1 MPKSS
6 KTSRSSFSKKDFE
19 AELKELENL
28 MKGGYEDPDMPDMPS
43 DDGSVEPNDT
53 DMQGGADDKRRHFR
67 VVRLNGKDV
76 NIGDVTIKMHQNP
89 VAAARKLLRSICKFE
104 GLKKLNKLKCHAV
117 FYIYESGRGSRNK
130 IYGPYKGSYVKLD
143 GKDKKVSKD
152 GKVITYTMKA
162 NVKKMKGNK
171 LEMSVHTEKSP
182 SKSVKGGRP
191 KEHHHKGGRPKEHH
205 HKGGRP
211 KEHHHKGGRP
221 KEHHGKK

>member
-1 MPKSS
+1 MPKSN
-6 KTSRSSFSKKDFE
+6 KTSKSSFSKKDFE

-28 MKGGYEDPDMPDMPS
+28 MKGGNDDVDMPDMAS
-43 DDGSVEPNDT
+43 DDPEPGMD
-53 DMQGGADDKRRHFR
+53 GGADDKRRHFR

-104 GLKKLNKLKCHAV
+104 GLKKLNKLKCSAV

-162 NVKKMKGNK
+162 NVKKLKGNK
-171 LEMSVHTEKSP
+171 LEMSVHKEKSP
-182 SKSVKGGRP
+182 SKSVKGGEKSDHR
-191 KEHHHKGGRPKEHH
+191 KKGGNKDSRKR
-205 HKGGRP
+205 GGSKDSR
-211 KEHHHKGGRP
+211 KRGGS
-221 KEHHGKK
+221 KDSSKK

>member
-1 MPKSS
+1 MSKSS

-28 MKGGYEDPDMPDMPS
+28 MKGGYEDGDMLS
-43 DDGSVEPNDT
+43 DDGSVQPNDDMGD

-171 LEMSVHTEKSP
+171 LEMSSHTEKSP
-182 SKSVKGGRP
+182 SKSVKGGKHKP
-191 KEHHHKGGRPKEHH
+191 GHKGGKHKPGHKGGRPKEHH
-205 HKGGRP
+205 DRK
-211 KEHHHKGGRP
+211 
-221 KEHHGKK
+221 

>member
-28 MKGGYEDPDMPDMPS
+28 MKGGNDDGDMSDMS
-43 DDGSVEPNDT
+43 DDGSVQPDDT

-117 FYIYESGRGSRNK
+117 FYIYESSRGSRNK
-130 IYGPYKGSYVKLD
+130 VYGPYKGSYVKLD

-162 NVKKMKGNK
+162 NVKKLKGNK
-171 LEMSVHTEKSP
+171 LEMSVHKEQSP
-182 SKSVKGGRP
+182 SKSVKGGKP
-191 KEHHHKGGRPKEHH
+191 KHHKGGKPKH
-205 HKGGRP
+205 HKGGKP
-211 KEHHHKGGRP
+211 KHHKGGK

>member
-6 KTSRSSFSKKDFE
+6 KTSKNSFSKKDFE
-19 AELKELENL
+19 AELQELENL
-28 MKGGYEDPDMPDMPS
+28 MKGGYDNGDMS
-43 DDGSVEPNDT
+43 DDGSVKSNPDYMG
-53 DMQGGADDKRRHFR
+53 DGMQGGADDKRRHFR

-76 NIGDVTIKMHQNP
+76 NIGDVTVKMHQNP

-130 IYGPYKGSYVKLD
+130 VYGPYKGSYVKLD

-171 LEMSVHTEKSP
+171 LEMSVHTEKTP
-182 SKSVKGGRP
+182 SKSVKGGMHKP
-191 KEHHHKGGRPKEHH
+191 GHKGGMHKPG
-205 HKGGRP
+205 HKGGAP
-211 KEHHHKGGRP
+211 KKP
-221 KEHHGKK
+221 HGKK

>member
-1 MPKSS
+1 MPKSN
-6 KTSRSSFSKKDFE
+6 KTSKSSFSKKDFE

-28 MKGGYEDPDMPDMPS
+28 MKGGYEDGDDQPDLDMDS
-43 DDGSVEPNDT
+43 DA
-53 DMQGGADDKRRHFR
+53 QLGGADDKRRHFR

-76 NIGDVTIKMHQNP
+76 NIGDVTVKMHQNP

-162 NVKKMKGNK
+162 NVKKLKGNK
-171 LEMSVHTEKSP
+171 LEMSVHKEKSP
-182 SKSVKGGRP
+182 SKSVKGG
-191 KEHHHKGGRPKEHH
+191 GRR
-205 HKGGRP
+205 G
-211 KEHHHKGGRP
+211 
-221 KEHHGKK
+221 HGK

>member
-1 MPKSS
+1 MSKSS
-6 KTSRSSFSKKDFE
+6 KTSKNSFSKKDFE
-19 AELKELENL
+19 AELQELENL
-28 MKGGYEDPDMPDMPS
+28 MKGGYEDGDNMSDTS
-43 DDGSVEPNDT
+43 DDGSAKPNPDYMGT

-76 NIGDVTIKMHQNP
+76 NIGDVTVKMHQNP
-89 VAAARKLLRSICKFE
+89 VAAARKLLRSICKFQ
-104 GLKKLNKLKCHAV
+104 GLKKLNKLKCSAV

-171 LEMSVHTEKSP
+171 LEMSVHTEKTP
-182 SKSVKGGRP
+182 SKSVKGGMYKP
-191 KEHHHKGGRPKEHH
+191 GHEGGMHKPGHEGGMSKPRSRK
-205 HKGGRP
+205 
-211 KEHHHKGGRP
+211 
-221 KEHHGKK
+221 

>member
-1 MPKSS
+1 MSKSS

-28 MKGGYEDPDMPDMPS
+28 MKGGYDVGDDQPDLE
-43 DDGSVEPNDT
+43 VEP
-53 DMQGGADDKRRHFR
+53 QLGGADDKRRHFR

-162 NVKKMKGNK
+162 NVKKLKGNK
-171 LEMSVHTEKSP
+171 LEMSVHTEKTP
-182 SKSVKGGRP
+182 SKSVKGGRSHP
-191 KEHHHKGGRPKEHH
+191 
-205 HKGGRP
+205 
-211 KEHHHKGGRP
+211 
-221 KEHHGKK
+221 GKS

>member
-1 MPKSS
+1 MPKNS
-6 KTSRSSFSKKDFE
+6 KTSKSSFSKKDFE
-19 AELKELENL
+19 EELKELENL
-28 MKGGYEDPDMPDMPS
+28 MKGGYEEPGDVQETDM
-43 DDGSVEPNDT
+43 DDGLET
-53 DMQGGADDKRRHFR
+53 GMAGGADDKRRHFR

-76 NIGDVTIKMHQNP
+76 NIGDVTVKMHQNP

-130 IYGPYKGSYVKLD
+130 VYGPYKGSYVKLD

-182 SKSVKGGRP
+182 SKSVKGG
-191 KEHHHKGGRPKEHH
+191 KKYHKGGMSKKRH
-205 HKGGRP
+205 GGKP
-211 KEHHHKGGRP
+211 
-221 KEHHGKK
+221 EHHGKK

>member
-1 MPKSS
+1 MTKSS

-28 MKGGYEDPDMPDMPS
+28 MKGGYEDGDMSDMSS
-43 DDGSVEPNDT
+43 DDGSVQPNDDMGD

-171 LEMSVHTEKSP
+171 LEMSSHTEKSP
-182 SKSVKGGRP
+182 SKSVKGGEKHHKKGGKP
-191 KEHHHKGGRPKEHH
+191 EHHKKGGNK
-205 HKGGRP
+205 
-211 KEHHHKGGRP
+211 
-221 KEHHGKK
+221 HHGKK

>member
-1 MPKSS
+1 MPKSN
-6 KTSRSSFSKKDFE
+6 KTSKSSFSKKDFE

-28 MKGGYEDPDMPDMPS
+28 MKGGNDDGDMSS
-43 DDGSVEPNDT
+43 DDGSVQPDDM

-104 GLKKLNKLKCHAV
+104 GLKKLNKLKCSAV
-117 FYIYESGRGSRNK
+117 FYIYESSRGSRNK

-162 NVKKMKGNK
+162 NVKKLKGNK

-182 SKSVKGGRP
+182 SKSVKGGEKHHKKGGKP
-191 KEHHHKGGRPKEHH
+191 EHHKKGGNKDSRKR
-205 HKGGRP
+205 GGSKDSR
-211 KEHHHKGGRP
+211 KRGGS
-221 KEHHGKK
+221 KDSSKK

>member
-1 MPKSS
+1 MTKSS

-28 MKGGYEDPDMPDMPS
+28 MKGGYEDGDMSDMSS
-43 DDGSVEPNDT
+43 DDGSVQPNDYMGD

-171 LEMSVHTEKSP
+171 LEMSSHTEKSP
-182 SKSVKGGRP
+182 SKSVKGGEKHHKKGGKP
-191 KEHHHKGGRPKEHH
+191 EHHKKGGNK
-205 HKGGRP
+205 
-211 KEHHHKGGRP
+211 
-221 KEHHGKK
+221 HHGKK

>member
-6 KTSRSSFSKKDFE
+6 KTSKSSFSKKDFE
-19 AELKELENL
+19 KELKELENL
-28 MKGGYEDPDMPDMPS
+28 MKGGYEDKDMLD
-43 DDGSVEPNDT
+43 DDGSVQTNDDMGD

-162 NVKKMKGNK
+162 NVKKLKGNK
-171 LEMSVHTEKSP
+171 LEMSVHKEKTP
-182 SKSVKGGRP
+182 SKSVKGGE
-191 KEHHHKGGRPKEHH
+191 KHNKKGGNKNN
-205 HKGGRP
+205 GR
-211 KEHHHKGGRP
+211 K
-221 KEHHGKK
+221 

>member
-6 KTSRSSFSKKDFE
+6 KTSKSSFSKKDFE
-19 AELKELENL
+19 KELKELENL
-28 MKGGYEDPDMPDMPS
+28 MKGGYEDKDMLD
-43 DDGSVEPNDT
+43 DDGSVQPDDMGD

-162 NVKKMKGNK
+162 NVKKLKGNK
-171 LEMSVHTEKSP
+171 LEMSVHKEKTP
-182 SKSVKGGRP
+182 SKSVKGGE
-191 KEHHHKGGRPKEHH
+191 KHNKKGGNKNN
-205 HKGGRP
+205 GR
-211 KEHHHKGGRP
+211 K
-221 KEHHGKK
+221 

>member
-1 MPKSS
+1 MPKNS
-6 KTSRSSFSKKDFE
+6 KTSKSSFSKKDFE
-19 AELKELENL
+19 EELKELENL
-28 MKGGYEDPDMPDMPS
+28 MKGGYEDPDMTPDDPEPS
-43 DDGSVEPNDT
+43 MD
-53 DMQGGADDKRRHFR
+53 GGADDKRRHFR

-162 NVKKMKGNK
+162 NVKKLKGNK
-171 LEMSVHTEKSP
+171 LEMSVHKEKSP
-182 SKSVKGGRP
+182 SKSVKGGE
-191 KEHHHKGGRPKEHH
+191 KNSSKKGGYKDSLRK
-205 HKGGRP
+205 
-211 KEHHHKGGRP
+211 
-221 KEHHGKK
+221 

>member
-6 KTSRSSFSKKDFE
+6 KTSKNSFSKKDFE

-28 MKGGYEDPDMPDMPS
+28 MKGGYEDGDML
-43 DDGSVEPNDT
+43 DDGPVKPNTDMGD
-53 DMQGGADDKRRHFR
+53 DMQGGAGDKKRHFR

-76 NIGDVTIKMHQNP
+76 NIGDVTVKMHQNP
-89 VAAARKLLRSICKFE
+89 VAAARKLLRSICKFQ
-104 GLKKLNKLKCHAV
+104 GLKKLNKLKCSAV

-171 LEMSVHTEKSP
+171 LEMSVHKEKTP
-182 SKSVKGGRP
+182 SKSVKGGE
-191 KEHHHKGGRPKEHH
+191 KHYKKGGNKN
-205 HKGGRP
+205 
-211 KEHHHKGGRP
+211 
-221 KEHHGKK
+221 HGKK